1 MAIAGDVQIKVN
13 STVLRD
19 KADAVTKS
27 IKQMQEQYD
36 QLEQIVNKTSYY
48 WIGEAGDM
56 HRETYNEQ
64 KPKIEEMLKRLKEHP
79 VDLVAIAQMYENV
92 ESELQSIAAEL
103 PGDIID

>member
-1 MAIAGDVQIKVN
+1 
-13 STVLRD
+13 
-19 KADAVTKS
+19 
-27 IKQMQEQYD
+27 
-36 QLEQIVNKTSYY
+36 
-48 WIGEAGDM
+48 M

-79 VDLVAIAQMYENV
+79 VDLVTIAQMYENV

>member
-48 WIGEAGDM
+48 WIGEAICTERHIM
-56 HRETYNEQ
+56 SRNR
-64 KPKIEEMLKRLKEHP
+64 RLKKC
-79 VDLVAIAQMYENV
+79 
-92 ESELQSIAAEL
+92 
-103 PGDIID
+103 